1 MRFTRFNP
9 APGVAGCGV
18 VTARGDGLDG
28 LIGPDVEGSP
38 APDAMRIDLEA
49 LCALPSS
56 QFRRLDEYGA
66 LGVAAARQ
74 ALRAAGVPRAEA
86 PGPGWGVMIGSS
98 TGCGASNARH
108 HRALRD
114 RAKGE
119 PNASDFVRTVAN
131 AVNGD
136 ISIAL
141 RCTGPAQTFVSGW
154 TAGAEALLAAGAEL
168 ENGRT
173 RCVLAGGIEAGLSAP
188 PAPRPTSCGAILLM
202 GSDGRASEPGA
213 LRLAA
218 FWRGH
223 DPDGRW
229 SPAGALD
236 ALHPRRFARIV
247 IANTI
252 PADRLARWRAEA
264 GGTEM
269 LDLPRRIGEPGA
281 AGAAVAA
288 AMASR
293 LDGPSLVIAHD
304 PAGGIAALAL
314 VR

>member
-1 MRFTRFNP
+1 MRFIALEP
-9 APGVAGCGV
+9 APWFAGHGVL
-18 VTARGDGLDG
+18 TARGDGVDCL
-28 LIGPDVEGSP
+28 LKE
-38 APDAMRIDLEA
+38 DAESTPVDLAA
-49 LCALPSS
+49 LCDLPPG

-66 LGVAAARQ
+66 IGVAAARQ

-86 PGPGWGVMIGSS
+86 TEPGWGVMIGSS
-98 TGCGASNARH
+98 IGCGASNARH

-114 RAKGE
+114 RAKAE

-141 RCTGPAQTFVSGW
+141 RCTGAGQTFVSGW
-154 TAGAEALLAAGAEL
+154 TAGAEAIIAAGAEL
-168 ENGRT
+168 AAGRS
-173 RCVLAGGIEAGLSAP
+173 RCVLAGGVESAP
-188 PAPRPTSCGAILLM
+188 AAQGPAAQGPACGAVLLM
-202 GSDGRASEPGA
+202 RSDGAAMEPGA

-223 DPDGRW
+223 DPAGRW
-229 SPAGALD
+229 SLAGALD

-252 PADRLARWRAEA
+252 PADLLARWRDEA
-264 GGTEM
+264 GGMALLE
-269 LDLPRRIGEPGA
+269 LVRRTGEPGA
-281 AGAAVAA
+281 AGSAVAV

-293 LDGPSLVIAHD
+293 LDGSSLVIARD
-304 PAGGIAALAL
+304 AAGGIAALAL